1 MATRNDPPG
10 PGVPSTPASPDAT
23 TPGGAPA
30 PPDASVSQGAPGP
43 PDGPASPGGPGQPA
57 GVGITDPT
65 ALLRSRAYVGLLLFA
80 AILGVPIS
88 AAAWGFLALVSYLQ
102 KELFTHLPHG
112 LGYSAAPAWWPLP
125 MLVIGG
131 VLAALAIRYLPGN
144 GGPSPA
150 PGFAVHPAPTPVQ
163 LPGIIL
169 AALASLAFGAV
180 IGPEM
185 PLIALGSGLAVLATR
200 AAARR
205 RPVPAQGVRVLGSA
219 GAFAAIS
226 TLLGSPITGAFL
238 LMEAS
243 GLGGPTMGLVLLPG
257 LLASGVGALIFVG
270 LDSLTGLGTFSL
282 AIPHLPAYG
291 RPDVAQFG
299 WAIVI
304 GLLAA
309 LLGPVILWLS
319 LSVYRYAAKRVMIVL
334 PVAGLAVA
342 VLTIIYTQATGK
354 PSSDVLFSGQSDM
367 GPLIQHASSYS
378 VGALL
383 LLLVCK
389 TLAYGVS
396 RGGFRGGPIFPALFI
411 GTVVGVAMSHLPGL
425 PLVAGVAMGI
435 GAMTAA
441 VMKLP
446 LTSVLLAS
454 LLMLSDAAKVMP
466 LVIVAVVVAYVAVAR
481 IGPRLAGRLPGGDR
495 TDSSSH
501 PDAAQ
506 A

>member
-1 MATRNDPPG
+1 M
-10 PGVPSTPASPDAT
+10 
-23 TPGGAPA
+23 
-30 PPDASVSQGAPGP
+30 
-43 PDGPASPGGPGQPA
+43 
-57 GVGITDPT
+57 
-65 ALLRSRAYVGLLLFA
+65 LRSRAYVRLLVVA
-80 AILGVPIS
+80 AVLGVPIS

-112 LGYSAAPAWWPLP
+112 LGYSTAPAWWPLP
-125 MLVIGG
+125 MLIIGG
-131 VLAALAIRYLPGN
+131 VLAALAIRYLPGH
-144 GGPSPA
+144 GGASPA
-150 PGFAVHPAPTPVQ
+150 PGFAVHPPPTPVQ
-163 LPGIIL
+163 LPGVIL

-185 PLIALGSGLAVLATR
+185 PLIALGSGLAVLATK
-200 AAARR
+200 AARR
-205 RPVPAQGVRVLGSA
+205 RPVPAQGVQVLAAA
-219 GAFAAIS
+219 GGFAAIS

-270 LDSLTGLGTFSL
+270 LDSITGLGTFSL
-282 AIPHLPAYG
+282 AIGSLPPYT

-304 GLLAA
+304 GLAAA
-309 LLGPVILWLS
+309 LLGPAILWLC
-319 LSVYRYAAKRVMIVL
+319 LAVQRYAEKRVMIVL
-334 PVAGLAVA
+334 PLAGAAVA

-354 PSSDVLFSGQSDM
+354 PASDVLFSGQADT
-367 GPLIQHASSYS
+367 GTLVQHAASYS

-389 TLAYGVS
+389 TLAYSVS
-396 RGGFRGGPIFPALFI
+396 RGSFRGGPIFPALFI
-411 GTVVGVAMSHLPGL
+411 GTAGGVAMSHLPGL
-425 PLVAGVAMGI
+425 PLVSAVAMGI

-454 LLMLSDAAKVMP
+454 LLVLPDAAKVMP
-466 LVIVAVVVAYVAVAR
+466 LVIVAVVVAYVAVAH
-481 IGPRLAGRLPGGDR
+481 IGPRLVNR
-495 TDSSSH
+495 
-501 PDAAQ
+501 DAAAAGAGSEAQLQ
-506 A
+506 AQAGHGGGGRHGDP

>member
-1 MATRNDPPG
+1 MAVAAPR
-10 PGVPSTPASPDAT
+10 GVT
-23 TPGGAPA
+23 
-30 PPDASVSQGAPGP
+30 GP
-43 PDGPASPGGPGQPA
+43 PDPAA
-57 GVGITDPT
+57 M
-65 ALLRSRAYVGLLLFA
+65 LRSRAYVRLLVVA

-112 LGYSAAPAWWPLP
+112 LGYSTAPAWWPLP

-144 GGPSPA
+144 GGASPA
-150 PGFAVHPAPTPVQ
+150 PGFAVHPPPTPVQ
-163 LPGIIL
+163 LPGVIL

-185 PLIALGSGLAVLATR
+185 PLIALGSGLAVLATK
-200 AAARR
+200 AARR
-205 RPVPAQGVRVLGSA
+205 RPVPAQGVQVLGGA
-219 GAFAAIS
+219 GSFAAIS

-243 GLGGPTMGLVLLPG
+243 GLAGPMMGLILLPG

-282 AIPHLPAYG
+282 AIAHLPPYS
-291 RPDVAQFG
+291 RPDLAQFG

-304 GLLAA
+304 GLAAA
-309 LLGPVILWLS
+309 LLGPAILWLS
-319 LSVYRYAAKRVMIVL
+319 LAVHRYAQKQVMIVL
-334 PVAGLAVA
+334 PLAGLAVA
-342 VLTIIYTQATGK
+342 ALTIIYTQATGK
-354 PSSDVLFSGQSDM
+354 PASDVLFSGQSDT
-367 GPLIQHASSYS
+367 GTLVQHASSYS

-396 RGGFRGGPIFPALFI
+396 RGSFRGGPIFPALFI
-411 GTVVGVAMSHLPGL
+411 GTAGGVAMSHLPGL
-425 PLVAGVAMGI
+425 PLVAAVAMGI

-454 LLMLSDAAKVMP
+454 LLVLSDAAKVMP
-466 LVIVAVVVAYVAVAR
+466 LVIVAVVVAYVAVAH
-481 IGPRLAGRLPGGDR
+481 IGPRLATRPQPTER
-495 TDSSSH
+495 ADSGAH
-501 PDAAQ
+501 TDAAQ

>member
-1 MATRNDPPG
+1 M
-10 PGVPSTPASPDAT
+10 
-23 TPGGAPA
+23 
-30 PPDASVSQGAPGP
+30 
-43 PDGPASPGGPGQPA
+43 
-57 GVGITDPT
+57 
-65 ALLRSRAYVGLLLFA
+65 LRSRAYVALLIMG

-88 AAAWGFLALVSYLQ
+88 AAAYGFLALVSYLQ

-112 LGYSAAPAWWPLP
+112 LGFATTPAWWPLP

-144 GGPSPA
+144 GGASPA
-150 PGFAVHPAPTPVQ
+150 PGFAVHPPPTPVQ
-163 LPGIIL
+163 LPGVIL

-180 IGPEM
+180 IGPEL

-205 RPVPAQGVRVLGSA
+205 RPVPQQGVAVLGAA
-219 GAFAAIS
+219 GGFAAVS
-226 TLLGSPITGAFL
+226 TLLGSPLTGAFL

-243 GLGGPTMGLVLLPG
+243 GLGGPMMALVLLPG

-282 AIPHLPAYG
+282 AIPSLPPYS
-291 RPDVAQFG
+291 RPDLAQFG

-304 GLLAA
+304 GLAAA
-309 LLGPVILWLS
+309 LLGPAILWMCLW
-319 LSVYRYAAKRVMIVL
+319 VQRYAEKWVMIVL
-334 PVAGLAVA
+334 PLAGLAVG

-354 PSSDVLFSGQSDM
+354 PASNMLFSGQSDI
-367 GPLIQHASSYS
+367 GPLVDHAASYS

-389 TLAYGVS
+389 TLAYGIS
-396 RGGFRGGPIFPALFI
+396 RGSFRGGPIFPALFI
-411 GTVVGVAMSHLPGL
+411 GAAGGVVMSHLPGL
-425 PLVAGVAMGI
+425 PLVPAVAMGI

-454 LLMLSDAAKVMP
+454 LLLLSDAAKVMP
-466 LVIVAVVVAYVAVAR
+466 LVIVAVVVAYVAVAHV
-481 IGPRLAGRLPGGDR
+481 GPKLTGRPAAAGQPPARATQGTQATQGG
-495 TDSSSH
+495 
-501 PDAAQ
+501 
-506 A
+506 

>member
-1 MATRNDPPG
+1 MT
-10 PGVPSTPASPDAT
+10 TPA
-23 TPGGAPA
+23 
-30 PPDASVSQGAPGP
+30 
-43 PDGPASPGGPGQPA
+43 
-57 GVGITDPT
+57 DPL
-65 ALLRSRAYVGLLLFA
+65 ALLRSRAYARLLVVA

-112 LGYSAAPAWWPLP
+112 LGYSTAPAWWPLP

-144 GGPSPA
+144 GGASPA
-150 PGFAVHPAPTPVQ
+150 PGFAVHPPPTPVQ
-163 LPGIIL
+163 LPGVIL

-185 PLIALGSGLAVLATR
+185 PLIALGSGLAVLATK
-200 AAARR
+200 AARR
-205 RPVPAQGVRVLGSA
+205 RPVPEQGVKVLGGA
-219 GAFAAIS
+219 GSFAAIS
-226 TLLGSPITGAFL
+226 TLLGSPLTGAFL

-243 GLGGPTMGLVLLPG
+243 GLGGPTMILLLVPG

-282 AIPHLPAYG
+282 AIPSLPPYS

-304 GLLAA
+304 GLAAA
-309 LLGPVILWLS
+309 LLGPAILWLS
-319 LSVYRYAAKRVMIVL
+319 LSVHRYAEKRIMIIL
-334 PVAGLAVA
+334 PLAGAAVA
-342 VLTIIYTQATGK
+342 VLAIVYTEATGK
-354 PSSDVLFSGQSDM
+354 PASDVLFSGQSET
-367 GPLIQHASSYS
+367 GTLVQHASSYS
-378 VGALL
+378 AGALVL
-383 LLLVCK
+383 LLACK

-396 RGGFRGGPIFPALFI
+396 RGSFRGGPIFPALFI
-411 GTVVGVAMSHLPGL
+411 GTVLGVAMSHLPGL

-446 LTSVLLAS
+446 LTAVLLAS
-454 LLMLSDAAKVMP
+454 LLVLSDAAKVMP
-466 LVIVAVVVAYVAVAR
+466 LVIVAVVVAYVAIAH
-481 IGPRLAGRLPGGDR
+481 IGPRLATRPPAR
-495 TDSSSH
+495 KRADSSAH
-501 PDAAQ
+501 AGAA
-506 A
+506 ASTRTPS